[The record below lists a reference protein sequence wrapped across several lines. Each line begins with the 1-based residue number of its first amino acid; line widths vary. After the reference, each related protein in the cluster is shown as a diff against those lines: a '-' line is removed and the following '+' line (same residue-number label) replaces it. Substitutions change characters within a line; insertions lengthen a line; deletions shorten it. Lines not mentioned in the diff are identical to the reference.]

1 MDSEQVHPYANKL
14 LLPCEEKCKIVVLCM
29 IDLLPVRQ
37 GFYNSCTTLVHCC
50 TITFEVEGTQ
60 GPAGCLYQRCDSN
73 NIDIHMNPNKN
84 KKIPAIIKAV
94 VKACIHDIDSRI
106 CAL

>member
-37 GFYNSCTTLVHCC
+37 RLHNSCTTLVHCC

-84 KKIPAIIKAV
+84 KNTSNNKKNSS
-94 VKACIHDIDSRI
+94 KACINDIDSRI